1 MYNDKE
7 VTHMEIRVLQYF
19 LAIAREET
27 ISGAAEFLHITQ
39 PTLSR
44 QMKDLEDELG
54 KILFIRGTRKIELT
68 EEGMILRKRAEEII
82 ELVDKTEMEIA
93 TSDQHISGDVYIG
106 CGETEGMRIITKV
119 IKQVQ
124 KQHPLIKFHIESD
137 YKEDVLDKLNKGL
150 IDFGILVNTGKMNNY
165 NFLELPYKDVCGVLM
180 RTDSPLASKDYITID
195 DLKDKPL
202 ILSRQDMQSDNIAT
216 WLNED
221 INEMNIVATYNLIY
235 NASLMVEEGIGYV
248 IGLDRLINTT
258 NTDLCFK
265 PLKPSLEVSLS
276 VVWKKYQ
283 VFNKASKYFLTTLQ
297 SEIEL

>member
-1 MYNDKE
+1 
-7 VTHMEIRVLQYF
+7 MEIRVLQYF

-44 QMKDLEDELG
+44 QMKDLENELG
-54 KILFIRGTRKIELT
+54 KTLFIRGTRKIELT

-82 ELVDKTEMEIA
+82 ALVDKTEMEIS
-93 TSDQHISGDVYIG
+93 TSDQHISGDIYIG
-106 CGETEGMRIITKV
+106 CGETEGMRIIMKV
-119 IKQVQ
+119 IKKIQ

-137 YKEDVLDKLNKGL
+137 YKADVIDKLNKGL
-150 IDFGILVNTGKMNNY
+150 IDFGILVNTGKINNY
-165 NFLELPYKDVCGVLM
+165 NYLELPYKDVCGVLM
-180 RTDSPLASKDYITID
+180 RNDSPLASKDYITVE

-221 INEMNIVATYNLIY
+221 MNEMNVVATYNLIY

-265 PLKPSLEVSLS
+265 PLKPALEVGLS

-283 VFNKASKYFLTTLQ
+283 VFNKASKYFMTTLQ
-297 SEIEL
+297 SEIEKIQNE

>member
-1 MYNDKE
+1 
-7 VTHMEIRVLQYF
+7 MEIRVLQYF

-54 KILFIRGTRKIELT
+54 KTLFIRGTRKIELT

-82 ELVDKTEMEIA
+82 ALVDKTEMEIS
-93 TSDQHISGDVYIG
+93 TSDQHISGDIYIG
-106 CGETEGMRIITKV
+106 CGETEGMRIIMKV
-119 IKQVQ
+119 IKKIQ
-124 KQHPLIKFHIESD
+124 KQHPFIKFHIESD
-137 YKEDVLDKLNKGL
+137 YKADVIDKLNKGL
-150 IDFGILVNTGKMNNY
+150 IDFGVLVNTGKMNNY
-165 NFLELPYKDVCGVLM
+165 NYLELPYKDVCGVLM
-180 RTDSPLASKDYITID
+180 RKDSPLSSKNFITVE

-221 INEMNIVATYNLIY
+221 MNEMNVVATYNLIY

-248 IGLDRLINTT
+248 IGLDRLINTS

-265 PLKPSLEVSLS
+265 PLSPSLEVGLS

-283 VFNKASKYFLTTLQ
+283 VFNKASKYFMTTLQ
-297 SEIEL
+297 SEIESIIKKD

>member
-1 MYNDKE
+1 
-7 VTHMEIRVLQYF
+7 MEIRVLQYF

-27 ISGAAEFLHITQ
+27 ISGAAEFLHVTQ

-44 QMKDLEDELG
+44 QMKDLENELG
-54 KILFIRGTRKIELT
+54 KTLFIRGTRKIELT

-82 ELVDKTEMEIA
+82 ALVDKTEMEIS
-93 TSDQHISGDVYIG
+93 TSDQHISGDIYIG
-106 CGETEGMRIITKV
+106 CGETEGMRIIMKV
-119 IKQVQ
+119 IKKIQM
-124 KQHPLIKFHIESD
+124 QHPFIKFHIVSD
-137 YKEDVLDKLNKGL
+137 YKEDVIDKLNKGL
-150 IDFGILVNTGKMNNY
+150 IDFGVLVNTGKMNNY

-180 RTDSPLASKDYITID
+180 RNDSSLASKDYITIN
-195 DLKDKPL
+195 DLKNKPL

-221 INEMNIVATYNLIY
+221 INELNVVATYNLIY

-265 PLKPSLEVSLS
+265 PLKPSLEVGLS

-283 VFNKASKYFLTTLQ
+283 VFNKASKYFVTTLQ
-297 SEIEL
+297 SEIEKLQNE

>member
-1 MYNDKE
+1 
-7 VTHMEIRVLQYF
+7 MEIRVLQYF

-54 KILFIRGTRKIELT
+54 KTLFIRGTRKIELT

-82 ELVDKTEMEIA
+82 ALVDKTEMEIS
-93 TSDQHISGDVYIG
+93 TSDQHISGDIYIG
-106 CGETEGMRIITKV
+106 CGETEGMRIIMKV
-119 IKQVQ
+119 IKKIQ

-137 YKEDVLDKLNKGL
+137 YKEDVIDKLNKGL
-150 IDFGILVNTGKMNNY
+150 IDFGVLVNTGKINNY
-165 NFLELPYKDVCGVLM
+165 NYLELPYKDVCGVLM
-180 RTDSPLASKDYITID
+180 RKDSPLASKDYITVN

-221 INEMNIVATYNLIY
+221 MNEMNVVATYNLIY

-265 PLKPSLEVSLS
+265 PLKPALEVGLS

-283 VFNKASKYFLTTLQ
+283 VFNKASKYFMTTLQ
-297 SEIEL
+297 SEIEGIQNE